1 MRYTIKITSQFKRDL
16 KLIKKQGKNLDD
28 LFAVIERL
36 AQGEELH
43 QKYRDHKLSGHYKG
57 TRECHIAPDF
67 LLIYEKI
74 DPILVLA
81 LVRAGSHADL
91 FE

>member
-1 MRYTIKITSQFKRDL
+1 MRYTIKVTSQFKRDL
-16 KLIKKQGKNLDD
+16 KLIKKQGKD
-28 LFAVIERL
+28 LT
-36 AQGEELH
+36 
-43 QKYRDHKLSGHYKG
+43 QKYRDHKLNGHYKG

>member
-1 MRYTIKITSQFKRDL
+1 MRYTIKVTSQFKRDL
-16 KLIKKQGKNLDD
+16 KLIKKQGKDLDD
-28 LFAVIERL
+28 LFAVIEKL
-36 AQGEELH
+36 AQGKDLT
-43 QKYRDHKLSGHYKG
+43 QKYRDHKLNGHYKG

-81 LVRAGSHADL
+81 LIRAGSHADL

>member
-1 MRYTIKITSQFKRDL
+1 MRYTIKVTSQFKRDL
-16 KLIKKQGKNLDD
+16 KLIKKQGKDLND

-36 AQGEELH
+36 AQGKDLD
-43 QKYRDHKLSGHYKG
+43 QKYRDHKLSGPYKG

-81 LVRAGSHADL
+81 LVRVGSHADL

>member
-1 MRYTIKITSQFKRDL
+1 MSYTIKITSQFKRDL
-16 KLIKKQGKNLDD
+16 KLIKKQGKDLDD

-36 AQGEELH
+36 AQGKDLP
-43 QKYRDHKLSGHYKG
+43 QKYRDHKLSGPYKG

>member
-1 MRYTIKITSQFKRDL
+1 MRYTIKVTSQFKRDL
-16 KLIKKQGKNLDD
+16 KLIKKQGKDLND

-36 AQGEELH
+36 AQGKDLP
-43 QKYRDHKLSGHYKG
+43 QKYRDHKLIGPYKG

-81 LVRAGSHADL
+81 LIRAGSHADL

>member
-16 KLIKKQGKNLDD
+16 KLIKKQGKDLDD

-36 AQGEELH
+36 AQGKDLP
-43 QKYRDHKLSGHYKG
+43 QKYRDHKLSGPYKG